1 MAPDLDGIQFE
12 RFREAYD
19 RVVRRTHATAAE
31 MAVALGQST
40 KTLDNWRARPPRTR
54 DIPFAA
60 VVRMSELSGLPLGW
74 FAGADESD
82 EVPPRSA
89 PTNAEVMAELADL
102 RQLVERRLAVR
113 LGDEAELDQPAPA
126 ARRRRGRAADGG

>member
-1 MAPDLDGIQFE
+1 MRGAVPPDMDGIQFE

-60 VVRMSELSGLPLGW
+60 VVRMSELSGLPLAW

-82 EVPPRSA
+82 ERSEEH
-89 PTNAEVMAELADL
+89 TSELQSPMYL
-102 RQLVERRLAVR
+102 
-113 LGDEAELDQPAPA
+113 
-126 ARRRRGRAADGG
+126 